1 MTGSVLVAEEK
12 SISSKIA
19 TLHYEYYPSLPQ
31 LNEDLIESLDEIQCV
46 VGMSNIPGMEFIPFG
61 QAQTPTLSAYAD
73 GVDTMAFLVGLS
85 FNSNTQI

>member
-1 MTGSVLVAEEK
+1 MTGSVLVTEEK

-19 TLHYEYYPSLPQ
+19 TLHYEYYPSLTQ
-31 LNEDLIESLDEIQCV
+31 LKKDLMESLDEIQCF
-46 VGMSNIPGMEFIPFG
+46 VGMEQLPGTEVIPFG

-85 FNSNTQI
+85 SNSNTQI